1 VEENYKLY
9 YVNTAF
15 DGGMEGSMEKN
26 IVQWIIFLIQEYGMY
41 FWKGTLVTL
50 ETSILGTLLGLILG
64 FMLGIIQSTPTNPE
78 DSMVKRI
85 YNKILKLI
93 SNAFVHIFRGTPM
106 MVQAMVIYY
115 GLKQYGVN
123 ISSFHAAI
131 LVIMLNT
138 GAYMAETVRGGIIS
152 IDVGQF
158 EGGKALGM
166 SHFTIMFS
174 VILPQA
180 FKNIIPEMGNLFIT
194 NLKMTSVLNVIGIAE
209 LYFATKTAA
218 NTYYRYFE
226 AFLITGT
233 IYFVLCA
240 IFTKL
245 LSLLEKKME
254 GKKNYELATQ
264 YLAD

>member
-1 VEENYKLY
+1 
-9 YVNTAF
+9 
-15 DGGMEGSMEKN
+15 MERN
-26 IVQWIIFLIQEYGMY
+26 IIEWIMFLLQEYGIY
-41 FWKGTLVTL
+41 FWKGTLITL
-50 ETSILGTLLGLILG
+50 ETSILGTLLGVILG
-64 FMLGIIQSTPTNPE
+64 FGIGIVQSTPVTPQ
-78 DSMVKRI
+78 DSMSKKI
-85 YNKILKLI
+85 YYKVFKGLCNI
-93 SNAFVHIFRGTPM
+93 FVHIFRGTPM

-123 ISSFHAAI
+123 ISSFNAAV
-131 LVIMLNT
+131 LVILLNT
-138 GAYMAETVRGGIIS
+138 GAYMAETVRGGILS
-152 IDVGQF
+152 IDNGQF

-226 AFLITGT
+226 SFLITGT
-233 IYFVLCA
+233 IYFILCA
-240 IFTKL
+240 IFSKL
-245 LSLLEKKME
+245 LSILEKKME
-254 GKKNYELATQ
+254 GKNDYELATE
-264 YLAD
+264 YLEG

>member
-1 VEENYKLY
+1 
-9 YVNTAF
+9 
-15 DGGMEGSMEKN
+15 MEKN
-26 IVQWIIFLIQEYGMY
+26 IVEWIIFLLQEYGIY
-41 FWKGTLVTL
+41 FWKGTLITL
-50 ETSILGTLLGLILG
+50 ETSILGTILGLIVG
-64 FMLGIIQSTPTNPE
+64 FLLGIIQSTPIYPE
-78 DSMVKRI
+78 DSMAKRV
-85 YNKILKLI
+85 YYKMLKGI

-106 MVQAMVIYY
+106 MVQAMVLYY

-123 ISSFHAAI
+123 ITPFSAAV

-152 IDVGQF
+152 IDNGQF

-166 SHFTIMFS
+166 PHFTIMFC
-174 VILPQA
+174 VVLPQA
-180 FKNIIPEMGNLFIT
+180 FRNIIPEMGNLFIT
-194 NLKMTSVLNVIGIAE
+194 NIKMTSVLNVIGFAE

-226 AFLITGT
+226 AFLITGA
-233 IYFVLCA
+233 IYFILCT

-245 LSLLEKKME
+245 LSVLEKKME
-254 GKKNYELATQ
+254 GKKDYELATE